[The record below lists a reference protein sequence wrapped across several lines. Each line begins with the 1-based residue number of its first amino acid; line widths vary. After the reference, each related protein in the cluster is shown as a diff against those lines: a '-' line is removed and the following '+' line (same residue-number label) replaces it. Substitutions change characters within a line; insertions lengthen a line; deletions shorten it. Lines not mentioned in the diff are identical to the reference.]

1 MNSFAFLIISVATT
15 STYKSNPLI
24 LIKNI
29 ESSNPN
35 DFNEIFFL
43 TARAEYSE

>member
-1 MNSFAFLIISVATT
+1 
-15 STYKSNPLI
+15 

-35 DFNEIFFL
+35 NFNEIFFL